1 MPWPV
6 ERHAS
11 ARNFCAIATHVSYA
25 RRSRGLQC
33 GLHSFQRIRQSLLL
47 LVMACV
53 IAQAQSTPTTV
64 EQIAPTRAPG
74 SLDTDVATPNATG
87 TLGRQDA
94 AALKE
99 ITEHL
104 AIVGSAQWLGMR
116 GTGQIVYGSKD
127 PTAYSATLSM
137 MGSYQVRLDAETNK
151 GEMSIRIHGGLGK
164 IKSGDG
170 TMSSMPFDT
179 AMSGLFPFAL
189 PRLKNFPG
197 PTGSLLDHGLTT
209 IGGTELHRITFEVAT
224 IGRNPVT
231 KSRQTVATDLYFD
244 PTSHLLVKSSTASA
258 IADGRNVKFLFVV
271 TYDDYRKVGTSMV
284 PFRYTETMDG
294 EQYWTLQLS
303 EVQLNPQLPSTYF
316 EF

>member
-1 MPWPV
+1 MV
-6 ERHAS
+6 
-11 ARNFCAIATHVSYA
+11 
-25 RRSRGLQC
+25 
-33 GLHSFQRIRQSLLL
+33 
-47 LVMACV
+47 CV
-53 IAQAQSTPTTV
+53 IARAQSTPTSI
-64 EQIAPTRAPG
+64 EQVTPTPASG
-74 SLDTDVATPNATG
+74 SLDAGVAIPNATG
-87 TLGRQDA
+87 ALGQRDA

-104 AIVGSAQWLGMR
+104 AIVGSAPWLGMQ

-137 MGSYQVRLDAETNK
+137 TGSNQFRLDAQTNK

-179 AMSGLFPFAL
+179 AMSGLFPFAR

-197 PTGSLLDHGLTT
+197 ARGSLLDHGLTT
-209 IGGTELHRITFEVAT
+209 IGGTELHRITFEVPT

-231 KSRQTVATDLYFD
+231 KSRQTVATDLYFN
-244 PTSHLLVKSSTASA
+244 PTSHLLVKSSTSIT

-271 TYDDYRKVGTSMV
+271 TYGDYRKVGTSMV
-284 PFRYTETMDG
+284 PFRYTEAMNG

-303 EVQLNPQLPSTYF
+303 DVQLNPEMPSTYF

>member
-1 MPWPV
+1 V
-6 ERHAS
+6 
-11 ARNFCAIATHVSYA
+11 
-25 RRSRGLQC
+25 
-33 GLHSFQRIRQSLLL
+33 
-47 LVMACV
+47 
-53 IAQAQSTPTTV
+53 
-64 EQIAPTRAPG
+64 
-74 SLDTDVATPNATG
+74 
-87 TLGRQDA
+87 LGQQDA

-104 AIVGSAQWLGMR
+104 AVVGSAPWLGMR
-116 GTGQIVYGSKD
+116 GKGKITYGPID
-127 PTAYSATLSM
+127 TTAYDATLSTL
-137 MGSYQVRLDAETNK
+137 GGDKFRLDAQTK
-151 GEMSIRIHGGLGK
+151 QGEMSIRIHGGLGK

-179 AMSGLFPFAL
+179 AMSGLFPFAR
-189 PRLKNFPG
+189 PRQKNFSG

-209 IGGTELHRITFEVAT
+209 IGGTELHRITFEGAT

-284 PFRYTETMDG
+284 PFRYTETMNG
-294 EQYWTLQLS
+294 ERYWTLQLS
-303 EVQLNPQLPSTYF
+303 EVQLNPELPSTYF